1 MREAVLVA
9 SGDLRETANRLGWPA
24 QASLEQHVDA
34 VTIFRQHALKAGH
47 LPGNTLQSRLGVA
60 TGSFIHV
67 ARPLH
72 GACRCDP
79 SGHKPLDN

>member
-1 MREAVLVA
+1 MHVVCEN
-9 SGDLRETANRLGWPA
+9 DLADFGERGPHC
-24 QASLEQHVDA
+24 SHLEQHVDA
-34 VTIFRQHALKAGH
+34 VTIFREHALKAGH
-47 LPGNTLQSRLGVA
+47 LPGNTLQSRLCIA

-67 ARPLH
+67 ARLLH

>member
-1 MREAVLVA
+1 
-9 SGDLRETANRLGWPA
+9 
-24 QASLEQHVDA
+24 
-34 VTIFRQHALKAGH
+34 LKAGH
-47 LPGNTLQSRLGVA
+47 LPGNTLQSRLGIA